1 MICELKL
8 GKKAVDKRVYT
19 ACYDTHCLSFIQ
31 LSCNKWF
38 KDDNETNATHLFV
51 TNLQNVAKE
60 LWKKKKYLS
69 LSGPTILAS
78 SMKHE
83 FETLSKLLHA
93 RKKKNLA
100 INLKR
105 NKLPS
110 SINIFERSKEPTN
123 HHPQF
128 LLATP

>member
-83 FETLSKLLHA
+83 FETFTRA
-93 RKKKNLA
+93 KKK
-100 INLKR
+100 
-105 NKLPS
+105 KLS
-110 SINIFERSKEPTN
+110 D
-123 HHPQF
+123 QF
-128 LLATP
+128 KKK